1 MGRGGPSPDPAPFLP
16 LTSSYADRTKQIRC
30 HAVINEDPNA
40 RLIRELREEVT
51 RLRELLSA
59 QGEGLGGIWGAVRGF
74 CGAMRGSGGL

>member
-1 MGRGGPSPDPAPFLP
+1 MGGGPSPDPAPFPP
-16 LTSSYADRTKQIRC
+16 LSYADRTKQIRC

-59 QGEGLGGIWGAVRGF
+59 QGEGLGG
-74 CGAMRGSGGL
+74 SGGL